1 MVESHEQARM
11 RKNHNIALYSN
22 IEGFHES
29 LNVDPN
35 ETSNSMDN
43 PMTLVSQV
51 GDTMHLHQ
59 TMKQP
64 D

>member
-1 MVESHEQARM
+1 M